1 MAMKRVTVNAA
12 LSSSIP
18 QGRINEHLFDSTSA
32 MDIKRHQKE
41 DDNQAMKDT
50 ALFARRVRK
59 RLGLTQV
66 EFSRQIEVP
75 IDTIRNW
82 EQGKRRPTGPAKALL
97 KLLSNMP
104 IEGTPFTFTD

>member
-1 MAMKRVTVNAA
+1 MAVRRVTVNASV
-12 LSSSIP
+12 SSSIP
-18 QGRINEHLFDSTSA
+18 QGRINENLFDSTSE

-41 DDNQAMKDT
+41 DDNQAMKDA

-59 RLGLTQV
+59 RLGLTQA

-97 KLLSNMP
+97 KLLNNMP